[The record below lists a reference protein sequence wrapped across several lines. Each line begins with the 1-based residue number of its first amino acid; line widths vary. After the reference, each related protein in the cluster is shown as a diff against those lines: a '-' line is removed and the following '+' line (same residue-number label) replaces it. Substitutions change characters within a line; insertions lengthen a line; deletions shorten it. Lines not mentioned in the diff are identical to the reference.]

1 MRDRYTQVRK
11 PVALAGRSAHGI
23 SRVLTA
29 SRRPTRTLEFLLCGE
44 GHRSGWQTRGVSETH
59 RASSSIRVM
68 GLCW

>member
-23 SRVLTA
+23 SRID
-29 SRRPTRTLEFLLCGE
+29 RKPTSHEDAGVSALRE